1 MLGINLSQ
9 YNWLTKIRIEILK
22 ANLFKIKQIKSRFDL
37 LLNKLLLISTSF
49 SYTRISL
56 SVFPYLGN
64 GKIFFLS
71 IFPYPG
77 KRFFFGNILNPKKE
91 AWNSSIYA
99 KILWISKFFFIDD

>member
-1 MLGINLSQ
+1 MLGISLSQ

-49 SYTRISL
+49 SYTRFSL
-56 SVFPYLGN
+56 G
-64 GKIFFLS
+64 

-77 KRFFFGNILNPKKE
+77 KNSSFLGNIL
-91 AWNSSIYA
+91 
-99 KILWISKFFFIDD
+99 

>member
-64 GKIFFLS
+64 GKNFFLS

-77 KRFFFGNILNPKKE
+77 KRFCFLVTF
-91 AWNSSIYA
+91 
-99 KILWISKFFFIDD
+99 